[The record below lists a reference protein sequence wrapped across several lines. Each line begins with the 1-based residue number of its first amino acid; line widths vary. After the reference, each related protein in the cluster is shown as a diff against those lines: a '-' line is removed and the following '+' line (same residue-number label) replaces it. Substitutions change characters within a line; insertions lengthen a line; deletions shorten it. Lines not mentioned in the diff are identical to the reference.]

1 MSDATESEPQA
12 PLVLVVMGVSGSGKT
27 TVAKILA
34 DELGWEY
41 AEGDNMHPAAN
52 VAKMAAGHPLDDVDR
67 APWLETIAEWIE
79 ARLDAGQSGV
89 VTCSALKRSYRDVLN
104 RRGSGVV
111 FVYLSGDK
119 ELIAGRLASRI
130 GHFMP
135 PGLLESQFEALQ
147 VPAPDEPSVSVDIT
161 PPPPQIAQDA
171 LRQLGLTERARSGHE
186 GA

>member
-1 MSDATESEPQA
+1 MTNATESEPQS

-52 VAKMAAGHPLDDVDR
+52 VAKMASGHPLDDVDR
-67 APWLETIAEWIE
+67 APWLEKIAEWIE

-111 FVYLSGDK
+111 FVYLSGSK

-135 PGLLESQFEALQ
+135 PGLLESQFDALQ
-147 VPAPDEPSVSVDIT
+147 VPGPDEPSVSVDIT
-161 PPPPQIAQDA
+161 PPPRQIAAHA
-171 LRQLGLTERARSGHE
+171 LQQLGLVPQHR
-186 GA
+186 